1 MRNSLVVLVLFIAGL
16 FLGRTH
22 LVGEEWLNGDII
34 TLILYVLIC
43 QIGISIGSH
52 KDLKAVFT
60 GLRPGVLLLPLFTVF
75 GTLSF
80 TLLGGLLLSQWT
92 PWDYLAVGSG
102 FGYYSLSSVLIAES
116 KESSLGL
123 QLATELGTLALL
135 TNIMRELIALLGIP
149 FFVRYFGKF
158 AAVSA
163 AGITSM
169 DATLP
174 LLSRYAGKDVVPLA
188 ILHGVV
194 LEISVPFLVSFFC
207 SI

>member
-1 MRNSLVVLVLFIAGL
+1 MRNSLIVLVLFIAGL
-16 FLGRTH
+16 LLGRTH
-22 LVGEEWLNGDII
+22 LIGKEWLDGDII
-34 TLILYVLIC
+34 TLILFVLIC
-43 QIGISIGSH
+43 QIGISIGAH
-52 KDLKAVFT
+52 LKSVFT
-60 GLRPGVLLLPLFTVF
+60 GLRPGMFLLPFFTVF

-92 PWDYLAVGSG
+92 AGDYLAVGSG
-102 FGYYSLSSVLIAES
+102 FGYYSLSSVLIAEL

-123 QLATELGTLALL
+123 QVATELGTLALL
-135 TNIMRELIALLGIP
+135 TNILRELIALLGIP
-149 FFVRYFGKF
+149 VFVRYFGKF

-174 LLSRYAGKDVVPLA
+174 LLSRYAGKDMVPVA

-194 LEISVPFLVSFFC
+194 LEISVPFLVSSFC
-207 SI
+207 NI